1 MHYKITYPCMPW
13 ELDYALL
20 SFTQFKKSKY
30 YLDGEDT
37 IEINPSLNLSSY
49 LINWEK
55 SKISKDLLINRFNQY
70 LKLLNDYKVT
80 PIIYEGDELY
90 GHLDH
95 QRDAI
100 SSEVDFYIS
109 VCPDMYFSE
118 HLLPLLI
125 NSSKQI
131 DTKYFVL
138 TPEIYK
144 MWDNTWDEI
153 TNQDYLDVPYEEW
166 NKADIFDIRSNMKN
180 SEKSVTLETTMR
192 SKWAGWFD
200 LFNKEMYENLVPI
213 QKDWNGYGPWDWYS
227 LMITET
233 CKKNGVD
240 FQQYILRGQTI
251 FEYPIGPLL
260 DGGYTKM
267 YKDLLHLN
275 EIPDQRKSFE
285 FNMPQYIND
294 GVKRLKE
301 KGIL

>member
-1 MHYKITYPCMPW
+1 MPW

-30 YLDGEDT
+30 YLDGKDT

-55 SKISKDLLINRFNQY
+55 SKISKDLLIDRFNQY
-70 LKLLNDYKVT
+70 LKLLEGYKIT
-80 PIIYEGDELY
+80 PTIYEGDKLY

-100 SSEVDFYIS
+100 SPEVDFYIS

-125 NSSKQI
+125 SSSKQI

-153 TNQDYLDVPYEEW
+153 TNQDYLNIPYDEW
-166 NKADIFDIRSNMKN
+166 NKGDIFDIRSNMKT
-180 SEKSVTLETTMR
+180 SDKDITLETTMR

-200 LFNKEMYENLVPI
+200 LFNKSMYEELVPI
-213 QKDWNGYGPWDWYS
+213 RNDWKGYGPWDWYS
-227 LMITET
+227 LMITEF
-233 CKKNGVD
+233 CKENGVD
-240 FQQYILRGQTI
+240 FQQYVLRGQTI

-260 DGGYTKM
+260 EGGYTKM

-275 EIPDQRKSFE
+275 DVPNQRQTFE
-285 FNMPQYIND
+285 FNMPQYIDD
-294 GVKRLKE
+294 GVKELQK

>member
-30 YLDGEDT
+30 YLDEKDT

-49 LINWEK
+49 IVNWEK
-55 SKISKDLLINRFNQY
+55 SKISKDLLISRFNQY
-70 LKLLNDYKVT
+70 LKLLEGYKVT

-95 QRDAI
+95 QRDAM

-153 TNQDYLDVPYEEW
+153 TNQDYLGVPYEEW
-166 NKADIFDIRSNMKN
+166 NKGDIFDIRSNMKN
-180 SEKSVTLETTMR
+180 SEKGVTLETTMR

-227 LMITET
+227 LMITEA

-267 YKDLLHLN
+267 YKDLLYLN
-275 EIPDQRKSFE
+275 EIPDQRKTFE
-285 FNMPQYIND
+285 FNMPQYVSD

>member
-30 YLDGEDT
+30 YLDGKDT

-49 LINWEK
+49 IVNWEK
-55 SKISKDLLINRFNQY
+55 SKISKDLLISRFNQY
-70 LKLLNDYKVT
+70 LKLLEGYKVT

-95 QRDAI
+95 QRDAM

-138 TPEIYK
+138 TPEIHK

-153 TNQDYLDVPYEEW
+153 TNQDYLGVPYEEW

-200 LFNKEMYENLVPI
+200 LFNKSMYEELVPI
-213 QKDWNGYGPWDWYS
+213 RNDWKGYGPWDWYS
-227 LMITET
+227 LMITEF
-233 CKKNGVD
+233 CKENGVD
-240 FQQYILRGQTI
+240 FQQYVLRGQTI

-260 DGGYTKM
+260 DGGY
-267 YKDLLHLN
+267 H
-275 EIPDQRKSFE
+275 
-285 FNMPQYIND
+285 
-294 GVKRLKE
+294 
-301 KGIL
+301 

>member
-30 YLDGEDT
+30 YLDGKDT

-49 LINWEK
+49 IVNWEK
-55 SKISKDLLINRFNQY
+55 SKISKDLLISRFNQY
-70 LKLLNDYKVT
+70 LKLLEGYQVT

-95 QRDAI
+95 QRDAM

-138 TPEIYK
+138 TPEIHK

-153 TNQDYLDVPYEEW
+153 TNQDYLGVPYEEW

-213 QKDWNGYGPWDWYS
+213 QKNWNGYGPWDWYS

>member
-1 MHYKITYPCMPW
+1 MPW

-30 YLDGEDT
+30 YLTGEDT
-37 IEINPSLNLSSY
+37 IEINPVLNLSSY

-55 SKISKDLLINRFNQY
+55 SKISKDLLISRFNQY
-70 LKLLNDYKVT
+70 LKLLEGYKVT

-100 SSEVDFYIS
+100 SPEVDFYIS

-125 NSSKQI
+125 SSSKQI

-153 TNQDYLDVPYEEW
+153 TNQDYLNVPYDEW
-166 NKADIFDIRSNMKN
+166 NKGDIFDIRSNMKN
-180 SEKSVTLETTMR
+180 SEKGITLETTMK

-227 LMITET
+227 LMITEA
-233 CKKNGVD
+233 CKKNLVD

-267 YKDLLHLN
+267 YKDLLYLN
-275 EIPDQRKSFE
+275 KIPDQRKTFE
-285 FNMPQYIND
+285 FNMPQYVSD

>member
-1 MHYKITYPCMPW
+1 MPW

-30 YLDGEDT
+30 YLDEKDT

-49 LINWEK
+49 IVNWEK
-55 SKISKDLLINRFNQY
+55 SKISKDLLISRFNQY
-70 LKLLNDYKVT
+70 LKLLEGYKVT

-95 QRDAI
+95 QRDAM

-153 TNQDYLDVPYEEW
+153 TNQDYLGVPYEEW
-166 NKADIFDIRSNMKN
+166 NKGDIFDIRSNMKN
-180 SEKSVTLETTMR
+180 SEKGVTLETTMR

-227 LMITET
+227 LMITEA

-267 YKDLLHLN
+267 YKDLLYLN
-275 EIPDQRKSFE
+275 EIPDQRKTFE
-285 FNMPQYIND
+285 FNMPQYVSD

>member
-1 MHYKITYPCMPW
+1 MPW

-37 IEINPSLNLSSY
+37 IEINPSLNLSSHI
-49 LINWEK
+49 INWEK
-55 SKISKDLLINRFNQY
+55 SKISKDLLISRFNQY
-70 LKLLNDYKVT
+70 LKLLEGYKVT

-100 SSEVDFYIS
+100 SPEVDFYIS

-125 NSSKQI
+125 SSSKQI
-131 DTKYFVL
+131 YTKYFVL

-153 TNQDYLDVPYEEW
+153 TNQDYLNVPYDEW
-166 NKADIFDIRSNMKN
+166 NKGDIFDIRSNMKN
-180 SEKSVTLETTMR
+180 SEKGITLETTMK

-227 LMITET
+227 LMITEA

-275 EIPDQRKSFE
+275 KIPDQRKTFE
-285 FNMPQYIND
+285 FNMPQYVSD

>member
-1 MHYKITYPCMPW
+1 MPW

-30 YLDGEDT
+30 YLDGKDT

-49 LINWEK
+49 IVNWEK
-55 SKISKDLLINRFNQY
+55 SKISKDLLISRFNQY
-70 LKLLNDYKVT
+70 LKLLEGYKVT

-95 QRDAI
+95 QRDAM

-166 NKADIFDIRSNMKN
+166 NKGDIFDIRSNMKN
-180 SEKSVTLETTMR
+180 SEKGITLETTMR

-227 LMITET
+227 LMITEA

-275 EIPDQRKSFE
+275 KIPDQRKSFE

>member
-1 MHYKITYPCMPW
+1 MPW

-30 YLDGEDT
+30 YLDGKDT

-49 LINWEK
+49 IVNWEK
-55 SKISKDLLINRFNQY
+55 SKISKDLLISRFNQY
-70 LKLLNDYKVT
+70 LKLLEDYQVT

-95 QRDAI
+95 QRDAM

-138 TPEIYK
+138 TPEIHK

-153 TNQDYLDVPYEEW
+153 TNQDYLGVPYKEW

-213 QKDWNGYGPWDWYS
+213 QKNWNGYGPWDWYS

>member
-1 MHYKITYPCMPW
+1 MPW

-30 YLDGEDT
+30 YLTGEDT
-37 IEINPSLNLSSY
+37 IEINPVLNLSSY

-55 SKISKDLLINRFNQY
+55 SKISKDLLISRFNQY
-70 LKLLNDYKVT
+70 LKLLEGYKVT

-95 QRDAI
+95 QRDAM

-166 NKADIFDIRSNMKN
+166 NKGDIFDIRSNMKN
-180 SEKSVTLETTMR
+180 SEKGVTLETTMR

-227 LMITET
+227 LMITEA
-233 CKKNGVD
+233 CKKNKVD

-285 FNMPQYIND
+285 FNMPQYVND

>member
-1 MHYKITYPCMPW
+1 MPW

-30 YLDGEDT
+30 YLDGKDT

-49 LINWEK
+49 IVNWEK
-55 SKISKDLLINRFNQY
+55 SKISKDLLISRFNQY
-70 LKLLNDYKVT
+70 LKLLEGYKVT
-80 PIIYEGDELY
+80 PIIYEGNELY

-95 QRDAI
+95 QRDAM

-131 DTKYFVL
+131 NNKYFVL

-166 NKADIFDIRSNMKN
+166 NKGDIFDIRSNMKN
-180 SEKSVTLETTMR
+180 SEKGITLETTIR

-227 LMITET
+227 LMITEA

>member
-1 MHYKITYPCMPW
+1 MPW

-30 YLDGEDT
+30 YLTGEDT
-37 IEINPSLNLSSY
+37 IEINPVLNLSSY

-55 SKISKDLLINRFNQY
+55 SKISKDLLISRFNQY
-70 LKLLNDYKVT
+70 LKLLEGYKVT

-100 SSEVDFYIS
+100 SPEVDFYIS

-125 NSSKQI
+125 SSSKQI

-153 TNQDYLDVPYEEW
+153 TNQDYLNVPYDEW
-166 NKADIFDIRSNMKN
+166 NKGDIFDIRSNMKN
-180 SEKSVTLETTMR
+180 SEKGITLETTMK

-227 LMITET
+227 LMITEA

-267 YKDLLHLN
+267 YKDLLYLN
-275 EIPDQRKSFE
+275 KIPDQRKTFE
-285 FNMPQYIND
+285 FNMPQYVSD

>member
-1 MHYKITYPCMPW
+1 MPW

-30 YLDGEDT
+30 YLNGEDT

-49 LINWEK
+49 IVNWEK
-55 SKISKDLLINRFNQY
+55 SKISKDLLISRFNQY
-70 LKLLNDYKVT
+70 LKLLEGYKVT

-95 QRDAI
+95 QRNAM

-166 NKADIFDIRSNMKN
+166 NKGDIFDIRSNMKN
-180 SEKSVTLETTMR
+180 SEKGITLETTMR

-227 LMITET
+227 LMITEA

>member
-49 LINWEK
+49 IINWEK
-55 SKISKDLLINRFNQY
+55 SKISKDLLISRFNQY
-70 LKLLNDYKVT
+70 LKLLEGYKVT

-95 QRDAI
+95 QRDAM

-166 NKADIFDIRSNMKN
+166 NKGDIFDIRSNMKN
-180 SEKSVTLETTMR
+180 SEKGVTLETTMR

-227 LMITET
+227 
-233 CKKNGVD
+233 
-240 FQQYILRGQTI
+240 
-251 FEYPIGPLL
+251 
-260 DGGYTKM
+260 
-267 YKDLLHLN
+267 
-275 EIPDQRKSFE
+275 
-285 FNMPQYIND
+285 
-294 GVKRLKE
+294 
-301 KGIL
+301 

>member
-1 MHYKITYPCMPW
+1 
-13 ELDYALL
+13 
-20 SFTQFKKSKY
+20 
-30 YLDGEDT
+30 
-37 IEINPSLNLSSY
+37 
-49 LINWEK
+49 
-55 SKISKDLLINRFNQY
+55 
-70 LKLLNDYKVT
+70 
-80 PIIYEGDELY
+80 
-90 GHLDH
+90 
-95 QRDAI
+95 
-100 SSEVDFYIS
+100 
-109 VCPDMYFSE
+109 
-118 HLLPLLI
+118 
-125 NSSKQI
+125 
-131 DTKYFVL
+131 
-138 TPEIYK
+138 

-166 NKADIFDIRSNMKN
+166 NKGDIFDIRSNMKN
-180 SEKSVTLETTMR
+180 SEKGITLETTMR

-227 LMITET
+227 LMITEA

>member
-1 MHYKITYPCMPW
+1 MPW

-37 IEINPSLNLSSY
+37 IEINPSLNLSSHI
-49 LINWEK
+49 INWEK
-55 SKISKDLLINRFNQY
+55 SKISKDLLISRFNQY
-70 LKLLNDYKVT
+70 LKLLEGYKVT

-100 SSEVDFYIS
+100 SPEVDFYIS

-125 NSSKQI
+125 SSSKQI

-153 TNQDYLDVPYEEW
+153 TNQDYLNVPYDEW
-166 NKADIFDIRSNMKN
+166 NKGDIFDIRSNMKN
-180 SEKSVTLETTMR
+180 SEKGITLETTMK

-227 LMITET
+227 LMITEA

-267 YKDLLHLN
+267 YKDLLYLN
-275 EIPDQRKSFE
+275 KIPDQRKTFE
-285 FNMPQYIND
+285 FNMPQYVSD